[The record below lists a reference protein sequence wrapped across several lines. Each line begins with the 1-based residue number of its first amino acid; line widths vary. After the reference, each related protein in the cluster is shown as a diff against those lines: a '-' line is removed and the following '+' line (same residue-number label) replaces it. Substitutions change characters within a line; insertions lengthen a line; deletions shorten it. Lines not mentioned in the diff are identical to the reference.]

1 MVDVGLDA
9 GERGG
14 RVLSRGERDGLRKIA
29 ESRTARY
36 LFDEIP
42 APGSRAREATGW
54 LELQDIHRHNLHG
67 VNARIPLGVLTA
79 VTGISGSGKSSL
91 VAQALPELVL
101 LHLGH
106 EPEDDVA
113 ERDRKS
119 TRLNSSH

>member
-1 MVDVGLDA
+1 MQISLFFVFLKQKAAYEMRIMDGSSDVCSSDL
-9 GERGG
+9 
-14 RVLSRGERDGLRKIA
+14 A
-29 ESRTARY
+29 ESRSARY

-42 APGSRAREATGW
+42 APESRAREATGW

-101 LHLGH
+101 LHLGQIGRAH
-106 EPEDDVA
+106 V
-113 ERDRKS
+113 
-119 TRLNSSH
+119 

>member
-1 MVDVGLDA
+1 M
-9 GERGG
+9 
-14 RVLSRGERDGLRKIA
+14 A

-79 VTGISGSGKSSL
+79 VPGIPGSGQSSL
-91 VAQALPELVL
+91 AAQALPELVL

-106 EPEDDVA
+106 EPEDEVA
-113 ERDRKS
+113 ESPTSERPAVIEATGRHPGGGVDAGPSLHR
-119 TRLNSSH
+119 T